1 MCEVPVHYGDP
12 AIVSRERDLYQPLES
27 YIHEGFFVAH
37 KPPHGGML
45 AVTAQTASIL
55 AVGGGAWTQPD
66 VAAVL
71 ISRNRFA
78 AVAEVRLFSFE
89 VKTMAG
95 CQLQSV
101 HEALAHTRFVNCSYL
116 VWNRSYCIC
125 ADRELYNTIRVSCA
139 AYGVGLITV
148 HNPGN
153 LTTYEIRCKAQNK
166 TVAPNEVDEFIST
179 RFDPHGQTLI
189 LDGLKKFCAGP
200 L

>member
-1 MCEVPVHYGDP
+1 MCEVPEHYGDP
-12 AIVSRERDLYQPLES
+12 VIVRLESDLYQPLEG

-37 KPPHGGML
+37 RPPHGSMR
-45 AVTAQTASIL
+45 AVTAQTALI
-55 AVGGGAWTQPD
+55 AGGGAWTQPD

-71 ISRNRFA
+71 ISRNKFA
-78 AVAEVRLFSFE
+78 ATAEVRLFSFE
-89 VKTMAG
+89 AKTMAG

-116 VWNRSYCIC
+116 VWNRPHCTC
-125 ADRELYNTIRVSCA
+125 KDRELYNTIEASCA

-148 HNPGN
+148 HDPGN
-153 LTTYEIRCKAQNK
+153 LSTYEIRHAAQNK

-179 RFDPHGQTLI
+179 RFDRQSQALI
-189 LDGLKKFCAGP
+189 LDGLKMFCAGP